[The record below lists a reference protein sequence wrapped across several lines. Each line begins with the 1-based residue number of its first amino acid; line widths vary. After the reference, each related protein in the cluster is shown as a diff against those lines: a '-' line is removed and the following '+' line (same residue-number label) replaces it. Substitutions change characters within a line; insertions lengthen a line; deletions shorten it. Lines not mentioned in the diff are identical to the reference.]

1 MDPQN
6 EQPGET
12 SRKAAEQ
19 QDPAKAA
26 EKAAGNIQRRLPAH
40 ALPIRHYLES
50 TVVPVLMQALQS
62 VCRERPDD
70 PVEYVANYLLQHNP
84 KHNPAAAATKPQ
96 QQGGAP
102 AASDSVAQPAVGSS
116 KT

>member
-1 MDPQN
+1 M
-6 EQPGET
+6 
-12 SRKAAEQ
+12 
-19 QDPAKAA
+19 
-26 EKAAGNIQRRLPAH
+26 
-40 ALPIRHYLES
+40 
-50 TVVPVLMQALQS
+50 VPVLMQALQS

-84 KHNPAAAATKPQ
+84 KNNPAAAAKPQ

-102 AASDSVAQPAVGSS
+102 AASDSVVQPAVGSS